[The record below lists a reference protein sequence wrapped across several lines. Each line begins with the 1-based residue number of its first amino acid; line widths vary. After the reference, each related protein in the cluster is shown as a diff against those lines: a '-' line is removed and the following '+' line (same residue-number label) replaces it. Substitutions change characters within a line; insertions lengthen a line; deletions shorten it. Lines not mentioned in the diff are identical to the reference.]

1 MKSFVTFM
9 AVAVMCLLT
18 ACEQKNKPDDSEP
31 NLENISF
38 EEWPL
43 TDCSTS
49 TSPVRDLVAYKLLNV
64 PYAWEV
70 DWMSGTTY
78 IIAPKFSETETTF
91 TYKEYL
97 DKNLCSG
104 THGAYTNLI
113 NGKTDVI
120 VASRDIS
127 RNEKKVFRLFRR
139 YD

>member
-1 MKSFVTFM
+1 MIRNSVKSFVTFM

-127 RNEKKVFRLFRR
+127 RNEKSIQTL
-139 YD
+139 